1 MKAFDPSFDICKFFD
16 RVGKADQ
23 RALLLDYDGTL
34 SPFRVERDQ
43 AVPYPGV
50 REILEVILD
59 AAHTRVVIISGR
71 SVHELIPLLALKSTP
86 EIWGSHGRERL
97 LPDGTYHL
105 DEIGEQASHALAQ
118 SSTWARQIGRRDN
131 WERKPAS
138 LAFHW
143 RGLDPEAVNTLGSEV
158 RAKWEALA
166 LESGLEIHEFDG
178 GLELRVPGRDKGF
191 AVRTILSEMERQSV
205 VAYLG
210 DDRTDED
217 AFRAIRGRGL
227 GVLVRPQFRPTEA
240 DLWLV
245 PPEELL
251 DFLGKWARILNRS

>member
-1 MKAFDPSFDICKFFD
+1 MRALNPNGDLSRFFD
-16 RVGKADQ
+16 RVCKAGQ

-34 SPFRVERDQ
+34 APFRVERDQ

-50 REILEVILD
+50 REILEVILG
-59 AAHTRVVIISGR
+59 AANTRAVIISGR
-71 SVHELIPLLALKSTP
+71 GVRELIPLLALKSMP

-105 DEIGEQASHALAQ
+105 DEISEQASHALLQADEW
-118 SSTWARQIGRRDN
+118 TRQIGRRHN

-143 RGLDPEAVNTLGSEV
+143 RGLDPEEVKTLCPEV
-158 RAKWEALA
+158 LAQWEPLA

-178 GLELRVPGRDKGF
+178 GLELRAPGRDKGF
-191 AVRTILSEMERQSV
+191 AVRTILSEMGWESV
-205 VAYLG
+205 AAFLG

-217 AFRAIRGRGL
+217 AFQAIKGRGL
-227 GVLVRPQFRPTEA
+227 GVLVRGELRPTGA

-245 PPEELL
+245 PPKELL
-251 DFLGKWARILNRS
+251 EFLGKWARIPTRD

>member
-1 MKAFDPSFDICKFFD
+1 VRALNPNGDLSRFFD
-16 RVGKADQ
+16 RVGRAEQ

-34 SPFRVERDQ
+34 APFRVERDQ

-59 AAHTRVVIISGR
+59 AANTRAVIISGR
-71 SVHELIPLLALKSTP
+71 GVRELIPLLELKSMP

-105 DEIGEQASHALAQ
+105 DEISEQASHALLQADDW
-118 SSTWARQIGRRDN
+118 TRQIGRRDN

-143 RGLDPEAVNTLGSEV
+143 RGLEAEEVSILGPEVLAN
-158 RAKWEALA
+158 WEPLA

-178 GLELRVPGRDKGF
+178 GLELRVPGPDKGS
-191 AVRTILSEMERQSV
+191 AVRTILSEMDPESV
-205 VAYLG
+205 AAFLG

-217 AFRAIRGRGL
+217 AFQAIKGRGL
-227 GVLVRPQFRPTEA
+227 GVLVRGELRPTEA

-245 PPEELL
+245 PPKELL
-251 DFLGKWARILNRS
+251 EFLGKWARIPTSD